1 MTDPSYY
8 QEVEWHEVVVGEDE
22 PSFVISVAARIVGM
36 HVQTLRYYER
46 AGLMAP
52 SRSRGNIR
60 LYSQVDIARLRQI
73 RRLTEE
79 LGLNLAGVEVILRMG
94 ERLARLDVE
103 VRRLQQENEELRRV
117 LVQRPRTPP
126 NRLRTEG
133 IS

>member
-1 MTDPSYY
+1 MTDPLYY

-117 LVQRPRTPP
+117 LVQRPRTQP
-126 NRLRTEG
+126 NRG
-133 IS
+133 GQ